1 VEEAEE
7 DVAVVVVLV
16 VVVAVAMVVVV
27 GVAVDLRDLH
37 LQVVVQVP
45 KHSKQHWLAQQVDV
59 DVEVVVERVEAEAPR
74 QPVEVVAEMLANR
87 NKLNRCPPDD
97 GHTTSSLAQNQPE
110 VDNNKSN
117 LDEH

>member
-1 VEEAEE
+1 VEE
-7 DVAVVVVLV
+7 DVAAVVVLV

-37 LQVVVQVP
+37 PQVVQVP

-59 DVEVVVERVEAEAPR
+59 DVEVVVERAEAEAPR
-74 QPVEVVAEMLANR
+74 QPAEVVAEMLANP
-87 NKLNRCPPDD
+87 NSKLNRCPLDD

>member
-1 VEEAEE
+1 
-7 DVAVVVVLV
+7 VAVVVALV
-16 VVVAVAMVVVV
+16 VVVAVATV
-27 GVAVDLRDLH
+27 VAVDVAADLRDLH

-59 DVEVVVERVEAEAPR
+59 DVEVVVERAEAEAPR
-74 QPVEVVAEMLANR
+74 QPAEVVAEMLANP
-87 NKLNRCPPDD
+87 NSKLNRCPLDD

>member
-1 VEEAEE
+1 
-7 DVAVVVVLV
+7 VAAVVVLV

-27 GVAVDLRDLH
+27 DVAADLRDLH
-37 LQVVVQVP
+37 PQVVQVP

-74 QPVEVVAEMLANR
+74 QPVEVVAEMRANR
-87 NKLNRCPPDD
+87 NKLNRCPLDD